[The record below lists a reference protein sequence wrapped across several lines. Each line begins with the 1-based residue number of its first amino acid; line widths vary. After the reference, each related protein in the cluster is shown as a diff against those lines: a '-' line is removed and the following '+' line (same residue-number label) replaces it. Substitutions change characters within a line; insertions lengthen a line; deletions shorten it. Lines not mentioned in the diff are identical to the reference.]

1 MIYYILYTIYYI
13 LYTIYYILY
22 TLYLTQHF
30 RPKYTLIW
38 PFFEQILNMFLL
50 SSGCYRHILL
60 GHITF
65 RMFHTTFVDHID
77 TLLHIPK
84 SWPFITHHFR
94 PKYTRIWAF
103 LEKIS
108 NMFLLSS
115 GCYRHILLGHITF
128 IMSHTTFVDHIDTL
142 LHILIKLTLDHSS
155 LLSKIYSN
163 LSHFWEIWRMF
174 LLSKGAYRHAS
185 WNNLTKE
192 TVR

>member
-1 MIYYILYTIYYI
+1 MIYYILYTIYYILYTIYYI

-22 TLYLTQHF
+22 TLYFILNTTLPSEIYSNLT
-30 RPKYTLIW
+30 
-38 PFFEQILNMFLL
+38 FFEEILNMFLL

-155 LLSKIYSN
+155 LSSKIYSN
-163 LSHFWEIWRMF
+163 LSHFWQ
-174 LLSKGAYRHAS
+174 
-185 WNNLTKE
+185 NLE
-192 TVR
+192 DVPPQ